1 MNITIDWQLPLQLTK
16 HKKMILDPKDI
27 PEWVDASPGVYMFT
41 RKFGNTYVP
50 FYIGESLSLQQR
62 LKDHLKTVKIVDV
75 LRSQSGDS
83 EIKKGTRHFNF
94 GYLRGNFQKDGA
106 KRRLDIVQR
115 YLIQKAIELDLPI
128 LNSSLT
134 KRPTHTLQFNGGP
147 AARVHLD
154 KAATIEAKF

>member
-1 MNITIDWQLPLQLTK
+1 MSYAVSR
-16 HKKMILDPKDI
+16 
-27 PEWVDASPGVYMFT
+27 E
-41 RKFGNTYVP
+41 
-50 FYIGESLSLQQR
+50 
-62 LKDHLKTVKIVDV
+62 TVKS
-75 LRSQSGDS
+75 R
-83 EIKKGTRHFNF
+83 KGPGINF